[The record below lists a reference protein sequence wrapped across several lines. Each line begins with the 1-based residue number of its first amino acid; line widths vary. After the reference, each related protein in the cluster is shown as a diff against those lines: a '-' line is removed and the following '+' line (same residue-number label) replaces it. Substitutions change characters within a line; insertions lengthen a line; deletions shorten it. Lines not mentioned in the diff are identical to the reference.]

1 MTKTAPKKPTK
12 EEVEKALKSMSE
24 SQLHALRTIVSNRSS
39 YGKDSWMV
47 YRSYVSKGTMDA
59 LARRGMFVG
68 LYTSSSLYL
77 FEDLSPL
84 CYAIIKELKKR
95 KELEEAKETM
105 RKEQERRS
113 DKGRERR
120 QWMIKEARRELH
132 KALEEATEEAEK
144 AKSLAYK
151 AADAAGRATTKLWAI
166 QQQLYSIERCALEEI
181 ALCHEK
187 LGYAD
192 SEEEARKM
200 YDPPETVDE
209 EKEG

>member
-1 MTKTAPKKPTK
+1 MTKTAPKKSTK

-24 SQLHALRTIVSNRSS
+24 SQLDALRTVVSNRSS

-68 LYTSSSLYL
+68 LYTSSTLYL

-84 CYAIIKELKKR
+84 CYEVVKELKKR
-95 KELEEAKETM
+95 KELEEARETM

-120 QWMIKEARRELH
+120 QWMIKEARKELH
-132 KALEEATEEAEK
+132 EALEKAEEEAEK
-144 AKSLAYK
+144 AKDLAWK

-166 QQQLYSIERCALEEI
+166 RQKLYSIERNALEEI

-192 SEEEARKM
+192 SEEEARKL
-200 YDPPETVDE
+200 YDPPEPEDE
-209 EKEG
+209 GEEE